1 MYELQSPIEMR
12 IIKQRGKKKMKK
24 ALLLAAALL
33 SVSIFAGCQNTTNQK
48 TEQTS
53 SEQAAKQSAQII
65 IKADGKE
72 TANQTVD
79 FKEGDSL
86 YEVMEQN
93 FAIKADN
100 GFITE
105 IDGHKQDQK
114 ASKYWTF
121 TLNGEMATKGA
132 KDIQLKNGDKV
143 NFELAAMK

>member
-1 MYELQSPIEMR
+1 
-12 IIKQRGKKKMKK
+12 MKK
-24 ALLLAAALL
+24 ALLLAAALM
-33 SVSIFAGCQNTTNQK
+33 SVSIFAGCQNTTNQN

-53 SEQAAKQSAQII
+53 SEQAAKQSAQIT

-93 FAIKADN
+93 FTIKADD

-105 IDGHKQDQK
+105 IDGQKQDQK

-121 TLNGEMATKGA
+121 TINGEMATKGA